1 MKYITEAKH
10 SSPADDELIFAD
22 EVQEAPQIVTQGAPW
37 KILIADDEEEV
48 HTITRMVLEDYVFE
62 HRSIELLHAYTG
74 QETKKI
80 LSEIPDIAI
89 ILLDVVMETDDA
101 GLEVVR
107 YIRKDLANNFI
118 RIILR
123 TGQPGKAPER
133 EIIASFDINDYKEKT
148 ELTAQKL
155 FTTVTSSLRAYKDL
169 RIIEK
174 NRKGLEVIINSTGQL
189 FANQRLKTF
198 TEGVL
203 IQLSS
208 ILQMTEDALFL
219 QTFGFVASDIKDD
232 LKIVAATGN
241 YHKFVNSNVKDV
253 LPYTVQ
259 QYLNQAIQ
267 AEKSLFIDDVFI
279 GFFKTKN
286 GFKNIMFL
294 EGCRNLTDMD
304 KDLIRVFSIN
314 VGIAFDNI
322 YLNQEITD
330 TQKEVIETIG
340 GIIETRCR
348 ETGNHVKRVAEYAQ
362 LLALKAG
369 IGQKDAEILKYASPM
384 HDVGK
389 IGIPDAILNK
399 PGKLTEA
406 EFEEIKKHT
415 TIGYEIL
422 KNSKRQIIQAAAIVA
437 NQHHERWDGKGYPN
451 GLIGENIH
459 IFGRIICLL
468 DVFDAVSNERLYKPA
483 WSIEKTLDYIQ
494 EEKGR
499 LFDPVLVEIFLENIN
514 EFLEI
519 REKYA
524 DKIISQRICFDGP
537 VSAKAAPADSVD
549 ALDS

>member
-1 MKYITEAKH
+1 M
-10 SSPADDELIFAD
+10 SPISESRSVSLADDELIFAD
-22 EVQEAPQIVTQGAPW
+22 EVQKETEIGQKHEPW

-48 HTITRMVLEDYVFE
+48 HTITRMVLEDFVFE
-62 HRSIELLHAYTG
+62 QRSIELLHSYTG
-74 QETKKI
+74 RETKKV
-80 LSEIPDIAI
+80 LSEFPDIAI

-107 YIRKDLANNFI
+107 YIREELANKFV

-133 EIIASFDINDYKEKT
+133 EIISDFDINDYKEKT

-155 FTTVTSSLRAYKDL
+155 FTTIISSLRAYKDL

-208 ILQMTEDALFL
+208 ILQMTEDTLFL
-219 QTFGFVASDIKDD
+219 QAFGFVASDIKND
-232 LKIVAATGN
+232 LKIVAATGKYN
-241 YHKFVNSNVKDV
+241 KFVNSSVNEV
-253 LPYTVQ
+253 LPNKTQ
-259 QYLNQAIQ
+259 QYLNQSILE
-267 AEKSLFIDDVFI
+267 EKSLFIDDVFI

-286 GFKNIMFL
+286 GSRNLMYL
-294 EGCRNLTDMD
+294 EGCSNLTDMD

-314 VGIAFDNI
+314 VGVAFDNI
-322 YLNQEITD
+322 YLNREITD

-348 ETGNHVKRVAEYAQ
+348 ETGNHVKRVAEYAH

-369 IGQKDAEILKYASPM
+369 MGQKNAEILKYASPM

-399 PGKLTEA
+399 PGKLTKE
-406 EFEEIKKHT
+406 EFEQIKKHT
-415 TIGYEIL
+415 SIGYQIL
-422 KNSKRQIIQAAAIVA
+422 KNSKRKIIKAAAIVA

-451 GLIGENIH
+451 GLKGENIH
-459 IFGRIICLL
+459 VYGRIICLI
-468 DVFDAVSNERLYKPA
+468 DVFDAVSNKRVYKPA
-483 WSIEKTLDYIQ
+483 WSIEKTLDYIR
-494 EEKGR
+494 EEKGK
-499 LFDPVLVEIFLENIN
+499 LFDPVLVDIFMKNLD

-519 REKYA
+519 SEKYS
-524 DKIISQRICFDGP
+524 DNLQFKEQCFLKEQIP
-537 VSAKAAPADSVD
+537 RQT
-549 ALDS
+549 

>member
-1 MKYITEAKH
+1 MNSISEARPAL
-10 SSPADDELIFAD
+10 SPDDKLIFAD
-22 EVQEAPQIVTQGAPW
+22 EVPGESEIEDKREPW

-48 HTITRMVLEDYVFE
+48 HTITRMVMEDFVFDN
-62 HRSIELLHAYTG
+62 SSVELLHAYTG
-74 QETKKI
+74 WETKKI

-107 YIRKDLANNFI
+107 YIREELANKFI

-133 EIIASFDINDYKEKT
+133 EVISGFDINDYKEKT

-155 FTTVTSSLRAYKDL
+155 FTTITSSLRAYKDL

-174 NRKGLEVIINSTGQL
+174 NRKGLEIIINSTGQL

-208 ILQMTEDALFL
+208 ILQMTEDTLFL
-219 QTFGFVASDIKDD
+219 QAFGFVASDIKDNF
-232 LKIVAATGN
+232 KIIAATGKYN
-241 YHKFVNSNVKDV
+241 KFVNSNISDTLSNKI
-253 LPYTVQ
+253 Q
-259 QYLNQAIQ
+259 HYLNQAIQ
-267 AEKSLFIDDVFI
+267 KEKSLFVDDVFV
-279 GFFKTKN
+279 GFFKTKSN
-286 GFKNIMFL
+286 FRNLMFL
-294 EGCRNLTDMD
+294 EGCGNLTDMD
-304 KDLIRVFSIN
+304 KDLIRVFSVN
-314 VGIAFDNI
+314 VGVAFDNI
-322 YLNQEITD
+322 YLNREINN

-362 LLALKAG
+362 LLAIKAG
-369 IGQKDAEILKYASPM
+369 MGRKDAEILKYASPM

-399 PGKLTEA
+399 PGKLTKE
-406 EFEEIKKHT
+406 EFESIKKHT
-415 TIGYEIL
+415 SIGYQIL
-422 KNSKRQIIQAAAIVA
+422 KNSKRQIIKAAAIVA

-451 GLIGENIH
+451 GLEGENIH
-459 IFGRIICLL
+459 IFGRIICLI
-468 DVFDAVSNERLYKPA
+468 DVFDAVSNERFYKPA
-483 WSIEKTLDYIQ
+483 WSIEKTLDFIRK
-494 EEKGR
+494 EKGKT
-499 LFDPVLVEIFLENIN
+499 FDPALVDIFMDNVD

-519 REKYA
+519 SEKYC
-524 DKIISQRICFDGP
+524 DDLQFKERCFLKDQNDRK
-537 VSAKAAPADSVD
+537 S
-549 ALDS
+549 

>member
-1 MKYITEAKH
+1 MRYVNEAKH
-10 SSPADDELIFAD
+10 IAPADDELIFAD
-22 EVQEAPQIVTQGAPW
+22 EVQTEQEITQKRAPW

-48 HTITRMVLEDYVFE
+48 HTITQMVLEDYVFD
-62 HRSIELLHAYTG
+62 HRGIELLHAYTG

-80 LSEIPDIAI
+80 ISEIPDIAI
-89 ILLDVVMETDDA
+89 ILLDVVMEKDDA

-107 YIRKDLANNFI
+107 YIREDLVNNFV

-133 EIIASFDINDYKEKT
+133 EIITGFDINDYKEKT

-155 FTTVTSSLRAYKDL
+155 FTTITSSIRAYRDL

-174 NRKGLEVIINSTGQL
+174 NRKGLEIIINSTGQL

-208 ILQMTEDALFL
+208 IMQMTEDTLFL
-219 QTFGFVASDIKDD
+219 HTFGFVASDIKDN
-232 LKIVAATGN
+232 LKIIAATGKYN
-241 YHKFVNSNVKDV
+241 KYVNSNVSDA
-253 LPYTVQ
+253 LPDKIQ
-259 QYLNQAIQ
+259 KYLNRTIQ
-267 AEKSLFIDDVFI
+267 EGKSLFIDDVFI

-286 GFKNIMFL
+286 SSKNLMFL
-294 EGCRNLTDMD
+294 EGCSNLTDMD

-314 VGIAFDNI
+314 VGVAFDNI

-348 ETGNHVKRVAEYAQ
+348 ETGNHVKRVAEYAY
-362 LLALKAG
+362 LLAIKAG
-369 IGQKDAEILKYASPM
+369 INKKGAEILKYAAPM

-399 PGKLTEA
+399 PGKLTRE

-415 TIGYEIL
+415 SIGYQIL
-422 KNSKRQIIQAAAIVA
+422 KNSKRRMIKTAAIVA
-437 NQHHERWDGKGYPN
+437 NQHHERWDGNGYPN
-451 GLIGENIH
+451 GLKGENIH
-459 IFGRIICLL
+459 IFGRIICLI
-468 DVFDAVSNERLYKPA
+468 DVFDAVSNERVYKPA
-483 WSIEKTLDYIQ
+483 WSIEKTLDYIK
-494 EEKGR
+494 EEKGK
-499 LFDPVLVEIFLENIN
+499 LFDPTLVDIFMENID

-519 REKYA
+519 RKKYA
-524 DKIISQRICFDGP
+524 DKIEFEKQCFFSDQGQKKR
-537 VSAKAAPADSVD
+537 SLSTVD
-549 ALDS
+549 VPNV

>member
-1 MKYITEAKH
+1 MNSISEAGPAL
-10 SSPADDELIFAD
+10 SPDDKLIFAD
-22 EVQEAPQIVTQGAPW
+22 EVSKESEIEDKREPW

-48 HTITRMVLEDYVFE
+48 HTITRMVMEDFVFDNG
-62 HRSIELLHAYTG
+62 SVELLHAYTG
-74 QETKKI
+74 RETKKI
-80 LSEIPDIAI
+80 LSEIPDVAI

-107 YIRKDLANNFI
+107 YIREELANKFI

-133 EIIASFDINDYKEKT
+133 EIISGFDINDYKEKT

-155 FTTVTSSLRAYKDL
+155 FTTITSSLRAYKDL

-174 NRKGLEVIINSTGQL
+174 NRKGLEIIINSTGQL

-208 ILQMTEDALFL
+208 ILQMTEDTLFL
-219 QTFGFVASDIKDD
+219 QAFGFVASDIKDNF
-232 LKIVAATGN
+232 KIIAATGKYN
-241 YHKFVNSNVKDV
+241 KFVNSNVSDTLSNKI
-253 LPYTVQ
+253 Q
-259 QYLNQAIQ
+259 HYLNQAIQ
-267 AEKSLFIDDVFI
+267 KERSLFIDDVFV

-286 GFKNIMFL
+286 NFRNLMFL
-294 EGCRNLTDMD
+294 EGCGNLTDMD
-304 KDLIRVFSIN
+304 KDLIRVFSVN
-314 VGIAFDNI
+314 VGVAFDNI
-322 YLNQEITD
+322 YLNQEINN

-362 LLALKAG
+362 LLAIKAG
-369 IGQKDAEILKYASPM
+369 MGRKDAEILKYASPM

-399 PGKLTEA
+399 PGKLTKE
-406 EFEEIKKHT
+406 EFERIKKHT
-415 TIGYEIL
+415 SIGYQIL
-422 KNSKRQIIQAAAIVA
+422 KNSKRQIIKAAAIVA

-451 GLIGENIH
+451 GLEGENIH
-459 IFGRIICLL
+459 IFGRIICLI
-468 DVFDAVSNERLYKPA
+468 DVFDAVSNERFYKPA
-483 WSIEKTLDYIQ
+483 WSIEKTLDFIQ
-494 EEKGR
+494 KEKGKI
-499 LFDPVLVEIFLENIN
+499 FDPKLVDVFMDNVD

-519 REKYA
+519 SEKYT
-524 DKIISQRICFDGP
+524 DHLQFKERCFLKDQTDR
-537 VSAKAAPADSVD
+537 KA
-549 ALDS
+549 

>member
-1 MKYITEAKH
+1 MSHIIDAKPII
-10 SSPADDELIFAD
+10 SPADDELIFAD
-22 EVQEAPQIVTQGAPW
+22 EGQKEPQKVQNREPW

-62 HRSIELLHAYTG
+62 HKGVELLHAYTG
-74 QETKKI
+74 QETKKLI
-80 LSEIPDIAI
+80 SEIPDIAI
-89 ILLDVVMETDDA
+89 ILLDVVMEKDDA

-107 YIRKDLANNFI
+107 YIRDDLVNNFV

-123 TGQPGKAPER
+123 TGQPGKAPEK
-133 EIIASFDINDYKEKT
+133 EIITGFDINDYKEKT

-169 RIIEK
+169 RIIER
-174 NRKGLEVIINSTGQL
+174 NRKGLEIIINSTGQL
-189 FANQRLKTF
+189 FANKRLKTF

-208 ILQMTEDALFL
+208 ILQMTEDTLFL
-219 QTFGFVASDIKDD
+219 QAFGFVASDIEDN
-232 LKIVAATGN
+232 LKIIAATGKYN
-241 YHKFVNSNVKDV
+241 KFINSNVSDV
-253 LPYTVQ
+253 LPEKIQ
-259 QYLNQAIQ
+259 KYLNQTIQ
-267 AEKSLFIDDVFI
+267 EGRSLFVDDVFI

-286 GFKNIMFL
+286 GSKNLMFL
-294 EGCRNLTDMD
+294 EGCSNLTDMD
-304 KDLIRVFSIN
+304 KDLIRVFSLN
-314 VGIAFDNI
+314 VGVAFDNI

-362 LLALKAG
+362 LLALKVG

-399 PGKLTEA
+399 PGKLTKE

-415 TIGYEIL
+415 SIGYQIL
-422 KNSKRQIIQAAAIVA
+422 KNSKRQMIRAAAIVA

-451 GLIGENIH
+451 GLKGEAIH
-459 IFGRIICLL
+459 IFGRIICLV
-468 DVFDAVSNERLYKPA
+468 DVFDAVSNERIYKPA
-483 WSIEKTLDYIQ
+483 WHIEKTLDYIA
-494 EEKGR
+494 EEKGK
-499 LFDPVLVEIFLENIN
+499 LFDPILVDIFMENID

-519 REKYA
+519 KKKYA
-524 DKIISQRICFDGP
+524 DKIDFKKQCFFSDQNR
-537 VSAKAAPADSVD
+537 KK
-549 ALDS
+549 

>member
-1 MKYITEAKH
+1 MSHIIDAKPII
-10 SSPADDELIFAD
+10 SPADDELIFAD
-22 EVQEAPQIVTQGAPW
+22 EGQKEPQKVQNREPW

-62 HRSIELLHAYTG
+62 HKGVELLHAYTG
-74 QETKKI
+74 QETKKLI
-80 LSEIPDIAI
+80 SEIPDIAI
-89 ILLDVVMETDDA
+89 ILLDVVMEKDDA

-107 YIRKDLANNFI
+107 YIRDDLVNNFV

-123 TGQPGKAPER
+123 TGQPGKAPEK
-133 EIIASFDINDYKEKT
+133 EIITGFDINDYKEKT

-169 RIIEK
+169 RIIER
-174 NRKGLEVIINSTGQL
+174 NRKGLEIIINSTGQL
-189 FANQRLKTF
+189 FANKRLKTF

-208 ILQMTEDALFL
+208 ILQMTEDTLFL
-219 QTFGFVASDIKDD
+219 QAFGFVASDIEDN
-232 LKIVAATGN
+232 LKIIAATGKYN
-241 YHKFVNSNVKDV
+241 KFINSNVNEV
-253 LPYTVQ
+253 LPEKIQ
-259 QYLNQAIQ
+259 KYLNQTIQ
-267 AEKSLFIDDVFI
+267 EGRSLFVDDVFI

-286 GFKNIMFL
+286 GSKNLMFL
-294 EGCRNLTDMD
+294 EGCSNLTDMD
-304 KDLIRVFSIN
+304 KDLIRVFSLN
-314 VGIAFDNI
+314 VGVAFDNI

-362 LLALKAG
+362 LLALKVG
-369 IGQKDAEILKYASPM
+369 IGQKDSEILKYAAPM

-399 PGKLTEA
+399 PGKLTKE

-415 TIGYEIL
+415 SIGYQIL
-422 KNSKRQIIQAAAIVA
+422 KNSKRQMIRAAAIVA

-451 GLIGENIH
+451 GLKGEAIH
-459 IFGRIICLL
+459 IFGRIICLV
-468 DVFDAVSNERLYKPA
+468 DVFDAVSNERIYKPA
-483 WSIEKTLDYIQ
+483 WDIEKTLDYIA
-494 EEKGR
+494 EEKGK
-499 LFDPVLVEIFLENIN
+499 LFDPILVDIFMENID

-519 REKYA
+519 KKKYA
-524 DKIISQRICFDGP
+524 DKIDFKKQCFFSDQNR
-537 VSAKAAPADSVD
+537 KK
-549 ALDS
+549 